1 VIEAPD
7 DASAPL
13 WPAARGALRRRL
25 LAERDRFA
33 ATPAGAAASEA
44 LAAALCTVV
53 AALEPECL
61 GLYCPLRSEFNAARA
76 LAADARLAD
85 VPLAVPYAR
94 RQGRVMEFR
103 RWDGAPP
110 TFADEFGIGS
120 SEGAVVMPDVVV
132 VPCVGFTAAG
142 YRLGYGGGYYDRWLA
157 GHPQVTA
164 VGVAWSWA
172 QIGAEAFTPQ
182 AHDIALGVIVTE
194 QGVR

>member
-1 VIEAPD
+1 
-7 DASAPL
+7 
-13 WPAARGALRRRL
+13 
-25 LAERDRFA
+25 
-33 ATPAGAAASEA
+33 
-44 LAAALCTVV
+44 
-53 AALEPECL
+53 
-61 GLYCPLRSEFNAARA
+61 
-76 LAADARLAD
+76 
-85 VPLAVPYAR
+85 
-94 RQGRVMEFR
+94 MEFR